1 MAILKQRLNRKNDN
15 GTYDTVYLENIAT
28 NVKMSETDS
37 TTVATA
43 INNRLPLSGGTLT
56 GNLTG
61 QFITGTWLRTTD
73 ATNRAGDIA
82 TISSEGWIYKRTPA
96 EIRSDIGAQP
106 AGSYATTAQ
115 LNEVKTSVSNGKSAV
130 ASAITD
136 KGVSTSATASFNT
149 MASNIRKIGMIVP
162 AALPAGYTACNYIQT
177 DGNAW
182 INTGIDLTSNT
193 QYLNEI
199 FVSSSFPS
207 TAEAGGPLLSA
218 INADRD
224 SSIYISQSCQ
234 LRYNNYYSNFNCG
247 GRAGSV
253 GSGIPLY
260 HMAEGKINYYIGLT
274 RTSGTVGK
282 PCRWGTKE
290 LYDYSNNESRY
301 SIYKAVIYL
310 WKYGYNQASG
320 TAGGAIP
327 GSKIYEFLYYY
338 NNELKSHMIPC
349 RSSGGM
355 VGLYD
360 VVRNAFYGNNG
371 TGLLTYG

>member
-1 MAILKQRLNRKNDN
+1 MAILKQKLNRKNES
-15 GTYDTVYLENIAT
+15 GTYDEIHLKTDAS
-28 NVKMSETDS
+28 NVSMS
-37 TTVATA
+37 TTDETLLSAKISSMDTA
-43 INNRLPLSGGTLT
+43 I
-56 GNLTG
+56 
-61 QFITGTWLRTTD
+61 
-73 ATNRAGDIA
+73 AG
-82 TISSEGWIYKRTPA
+82 K
-96 EIRSDIGAQP
+96 QP
-106 AGSYATTAQ
+106 AGNYAAANHNHNGVYQPVGSYAAANHNHSGVYQPVGSYATTAQ

-149 MASNIRKIGMIVP
+149 MANNIRKIGMIVP
-162 AALPAGYTACNYIQT
+162 ATLPAGYTACNYIQT

-199 FVSSSFPS
+199 FISSSFPS
-207 TAEAGGPLLSA
+207 TAEASGPLLSA
-218 INADRD
+218 INDDRD
-224 SSIYISQSCQ
+224 SSIYIAQSCQ
-234 LRYNNYYSNFNCG
+234 LRYNNYYSSFNCG
-247 GRAGSV
+247 GRAGSA
-253 GSGIPLY
+253 GSGTSFY
-260 HMAEGKINYYIGLT
+260 HTAEGKINYYIGLT

-290 LYDYSNNESRY
+290 LYEYSNSESRY